1 MAAAAVA
8 CQGIWLAHLLTAML
22 GSEVKAPEL
31 WVDNQSAIAVSK
43 NLVFHDQSKHIDV
56 RYHFL

>member
-1 MAAAAVA
+1 VA
-8 CQGIWLAHLLTAML
+8 CQGIWLAHLLTTML